1 MALNVLESVKDYYE
15 LVKSDLTR
23 IGVVLKQVILE
34 CISGPT
40 VRDAN
45 QLSQLSEVFCARKKT
60 VYEMSKLRLSMEE
73 NQKLVPLVERLAR
86 KSPEGDKIITNEW
99 KLKCVEFY
107 ETKSEIVKGH
117 HSMYKVGSKFLLFD
131 LAFARL
137 KLCRRELKEI
147 LGRAI

>member
-23 IGVVLKQVILE
+23 NGVVLKQVILE

-60 VYEMSKLRLSMEE
+60 VYKMSKLRLSIEE
-73 NQKLVPLVERLAR
+73 NQKLVPL
-86 KSPEGDKIITNEW
+86 
-99 KLKCVEFY
+99 
-107 ETKSEIVKGH
+107 
-117 HSMYKVGSKFLLFD
+117 
-131 LAFARL
+131 
-137 KLCRRELKEI
+137 
-147 LGRAI
+147 

>member
-1 MALNVLESVKDYYE
+1 MALNVFESVKDYYK

-23 IGVVLKQVILE
+23 SGVVLKQVILE
-34 CISGPT
+34 CISGPA
-40 VRDAN
+40 VREAN

-60 VYEMSKLRLSMEE
+60 VYEMSKMRLSMEE
-73 NQKLVPLVERLAR
+73 NQKLVPLVQRLAR

-117 HSMYKVGSKFLLFD
+117 HSMYKVGSKFLRLFWHLQD
-131 LAFARL
+131 LNHAGES
-137 KLCRRELKEI
+137 KRRFWAE
-147 LGRAI
+147 

>member
-1 MALNVLESVKDYYE
+1 MNCWSGKNAPKIFL
-15 LVKSDLTR
+15 
-23 IGVVLKQVILE
+23 
-34 CISGPT
+34 SGPT

-45 QLSQLSEVFCARKKT
+45 QLPQLCEVFCTRKKT
-60 VYEMSKLRLSMEE
+60 LYEMSKLRLSMEE

-86 KSPEGDKIITNEW
+86 KSPEDEKIITNEW

-117 HSMYKVGSKFLLFD
+117 HSMYKVGPILLLFD